1 MSPTARLGA
10 FMLAALVVVGIFII
24 KIEQIPV
31 GASARRQRVAVAFPS
46 VAGLDEKSPVRI
58 AGVRIGIVERVSLD
72 GSRAIATL
80 AIDRTIVLHEGARAE
95 VTSLGILGDKYVELY
110 PGDPAAPALAA
121 GTVLPGVSPV
131 GFDQVLKAAS
141 DVGGDLQ
148 AVTSSLRMSL
158 GGDEG
163 QRRLDEIIENIR
175 QLSADLR
182 LMVAANRGEVDAT
195 IANFRDFSA
204 TLKTELPIL
213 ADKLSALADRVDTV
227 VAANEGTVSE
237 SLTNI
242 KDLSASLRTSAT
254 NLNEITGKINR
265 GEGSIGKLVNDP
277 ETVDNLNATLK
288 SVESGVES
296 LKNTVGRAERF
307 TLEIGLRSE
316 ALPGIDDSRSAFGFD
331 LHTTPKRF
339 WRLELVDSPFGRTRT
354 STETTTTTFPD
365 GHVETLVEEKTRQ
378 SDTATVNAQVGF
390 HLPHDVTLR
399 GGLFESRGG
408 VGIDKGLFNDRL
420 RLSLDVYDFN
430 REPNAPHL
438 RFEGRY
444 KLGKGLFAFA
454 GWDDPTFSDRSS
466 VLFGAGYTWVDE
478 DIKYYAGA
486 AAIAAP

>member
-1 MSPTARLGA
+1 
-10 FMLAALVVVGIFII
+10 
-24 KIEQIPV
+24 
-31 GASARRQRVAVAFPS
+31 
-46 VAGLDEKSPVRI
+46 
-58 AGVRIGIVERVSLD
+58 
-72 GSRAIATL
+72 
-80 AIDRTIVLHEGARAE
+80 
-95 VTSLGILGDKYVELY
+95 
-110 PGDPAAPALAA
+110 
-121 GTVLPGVSPV
+121 
-131 GFDQVLKAAS
+131 
-141 DVGGDLQ
+141 
-148 AVTSSLRMSL
+148 
-158 GGDEG
+158 
-163 QRRLDEIIENIR
+163 
-175 QLSADLR
+175 
-182 LMVAANRGEVDAT
+182 
-195 IANFRDFSA
+195 
-204 TLKTELPIL
+204 
-213 ADKLSALADRVDTV
+213 
-227 VAANEGTVSE
+227 
-237 SLTNI
+237 
-242 KDLSASLRTSAT
+242 
-254 NLNEITGKINR
+254 
-265 GEGSIGKLVNDP
+265 
-277 ETVDNLNATLK
+277 
-288 SVESGVES
+288 VESGVES

-354 STETTTTTFPD
+354 STETTTTTYPD
-365 GHVETLVEEKTRQ
+365 GHSETITEEVTKQ

-408 VGIDKGLFNDRL
+408 VGIDKGLFGNRL

-466 VLFGAGYTWVDE
+466 VLFGAGYSFIDE